1 MARRGEYLPESLA
14 YALTLRLRHLR
25 LLRGSSWAYRRYW
38 FANHGEKDVWGS
50 GMLQE
55 LLTDFPARKSL
66 SISMADSEHPCP

>member
-55 LLTDFPARKSL
+55 LF
-66 SISMADSEHPCP
+66 